1 MDRLS
6 DTIFSCV
13 SAIAE
18 FTSWSDNSNNS
29 YCWIWAFLPIVCYN
43 TTIFTYIWESTTWCD
58 ISNFWIQ
65 RMWTFLPN
73 MANKAPISAGYT
85 RTVNLRVSPFFFPTA
100 TLPAIGIVIFFLIWT
115 ILFNMS
121 KKNNLSN
128 LHENSQY
135 LNVPTLFSSLDIAN
149 TSCSYFFLY
158 PSSILQ

>member
-6 DTIFSCV
+6 ITILSFVSHLELTIPTILVVGYGQSCLLC
-13 SAIAE
+13 
-18 FTSWSDNSNNS
+18 S
-29 YCWIWAFLPIVCYN
+29 YK
-43 TTIFTYIWESTTWCD
+43 TTIFTNIWEFTIWCD